1 MILFPDLTGN
11 TQSQRNNQSLV
22 HWLPVLRRTGWVLF
36 CLPLGKQRGLLMVVE
51 LDEGKTSKLKK
62 K

>member
-22 HWLPVLRRTGWVLF
+22 HWLPVLFLEENRLGPVLPSPGETERTADGGGARR
-36 CLPLGKQRGLLMVVE
+36 R
-51 LDEGKTSKLKK
+51 
-62 K
+62 